1 VNRERLSLLIE
12 AWRDGD
18 VAPDD
23 AAALAAVIGDQ
34 GAGGAWVREQ
44 LAAIGLIAQ
53 ALDDADGAAMV
64 ASLRER
70 MRAEANASR
79 FVRSVGARQARTAR
93 PSRRSAA
100 YVPRRR
106 GLWPVACAAAL
117 VAAVALGAF
126 ALLQSRGA
134 EGPRGV
140 DLATLQDLDGTV
152 TCQRAG
158 HNLAGAVGMRLG
170 QGDRLVLGQDAHA
183 RWTYADGSDL
193 RGDDRAAIVFLDDGS
208 AGKRL
213 RLEAGTLRAEVAHQP
228 EGRPCTIATALAEC
242 TVLGTRL
249 TLTAAA
255 DRAVLSVAQGRVR
268 LQSGLTTESIE
279 VPAGFSATVAAGVP
293 LVASATA
300 PATVAP
306 PPAAPAA
313 PAVIARVIDDHEG
326 VLRWF
331 HEPYSAPLDFA
342 LSRTQAHG
350 GGQALRVAYRMVAG
364 DAKPYAQIFHPVHLA
379 AGDRRIRF
387 WVRVENAQPESTWQ
401 VQVCDAANC
410 YWKQGLGRCADFK
423 PGWNEVTVP
432 LIDQPENAFTP
443 DGVTAPVYQRER
455 VNAIALNLYGG
466 DVVLYVDDLELLP
479 AQ

>member
-1 VNRERLSLLIE
+1 MNRERLSLLIE

-23 AAALAAVIGDQ
+23 AAALAAVIRDP
-34 GAGGAWVREQ
+34 GADGALVREQ

-100 YVPRRR
+100 YAPRRR
-106 GLWPVACAAAL
+106 GPWPVACAAAL

-126 ALLQSRGA
+126 VLLLSRGA
-134 EGPRGV
+134 GGPRGT
-140 DLATLQDLDGTV
+140 DLATLRGVDGTV
-152 TCQRAG
+152 TCQRG
-158 HNLAGAVGMRLG
+158 GKNLTGTVGMRLG
-170 QGDRLVLGQDAHA
+170 QGDRLVLGQGAQA

-193 RGDDRAAIVFLDDGS
+193 RGDERAAIVFLDDGS
-208 AGKRL
+208 PGKRL

-228 EGRPCTIATALAEC
+228 EGQPFTIATALAEC
-242 TVLGTRL
+242 TVLGTHL

-255 DRAVLSVAQGRVR
+255 DSTVLSVAQGRVR
-268 LQSGLTTESIE
+268 LQSGLTAERIE
-279 VPAGFSATVAAGVP
+279 VPGGCSATVAAGVP
-293 LVASATA
+293 LVASAPA

-306 PPAAPAA
+306 PLAARVA

-326 VLRWF
+326 ELRWF
-331 HEPYSAPLDFA
+331 HEPYSAPLEFA
-342 LSRTQAHG
+342 LSRAQAHG
-350 GGQALRVAYRMVAG
+350 GAQALRVAYRMVAG
-364 DAKPYAQIFHPVHLA
+364 DARPYAQIFHPVHLA
-379 AGDRRIRF
+379 AGDRRIHF
-387 WVRVENAQPESTWQ
+387 WVWVEDAQPDSRWQ

-410 YWKQGLGRCADFK
+410 YWKQGLGRCADFR

-432 LIDQPENAFTP
+432 LIDQPENAYTP

-455 VNAIALNLYGG
+455 VNAVAINLYGG
-466 DVVLYVDDLELLP
+466 DVALYVDDLELLP
-479 AQ
+479 AP